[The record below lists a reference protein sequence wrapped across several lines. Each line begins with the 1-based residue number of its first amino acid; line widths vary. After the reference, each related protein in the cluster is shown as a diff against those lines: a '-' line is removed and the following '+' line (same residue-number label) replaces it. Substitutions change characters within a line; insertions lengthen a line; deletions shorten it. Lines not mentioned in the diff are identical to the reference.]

1 MTNELYTLV
10 ITKHSVQGSQTQT
23 IGYYTSHS
31 LAEEALCI
39 FLEKG
44 LKNLLQEVNQIN
56 PRSLAFNEDLP
67 PQYFEKTIL
76 TFKNELFK
84 LLERLEITSLTSAQK
99 TLQEIT
105 TFGNFLEDCF
115 LNGSPYDFF
124 SPGADKFLSLV
135 FWCESYTVRPGIFS
149 IENVQLNE
157 QVVL

>member
-10 ITKHSVQGSQTQT
+10 ITKRFLQGTQTQT
-23 IGYYTSHS
+23 IGYYTSYS

-44 LKNLLQEVNQIN
+44 LKNLLQEVNQID
-56 PRSLAFNEDLP
+56 PTSLAFNEDLT
-67 PQYFEKTIL
+67 PQYFKKIIL
-76 TFKNELFK
+76 TFKTELSK
-84 LLERLEITSLTSAQK
+84 LLETLEITSLTSAQK

-115 LNGSPYDFF
+115 INGSPDDFF
-124 SPGADKFLSLV
+124 SPEADKFLTLV
-135 FWCESYTVRPGIFS
+135 FWCESYTARPGIFS